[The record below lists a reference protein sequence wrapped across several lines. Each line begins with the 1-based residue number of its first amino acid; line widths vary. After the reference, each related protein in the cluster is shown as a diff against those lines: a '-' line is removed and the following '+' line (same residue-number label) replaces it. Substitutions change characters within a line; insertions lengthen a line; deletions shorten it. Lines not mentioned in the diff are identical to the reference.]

1 MEEILEEMRELQIKK
16 EQLLGALGV
25 SSVSDLPGL
34 VPKRETS
41 GRDLRAQF
49 GLS

>member
-1 MEEILEEMRELQIKK
+1 MRELQIKK

-25 SSVSDLPGL
+25 RSVSDLPGL
-34 VPKRETS
+34 IPKRETS